1 MSKSRKLHNLITEQ
15 EMNPSNPHQQV
26 DTDEIEEVQCQI
38 SLSDFPGGF
47 ETFEIAAK
55 FCYGIKI
62 DLSSSNVVP
71 LRCAG
76 KYLEMMEE
84 YSEDNFLSKIERFLS
99 QLVLKSFKE
108 SFRALKFCERVA
120 PLAENLGF
128 FLVCGLINFCG
139 LIVMEDDGG
148 RVCVLG
154 RVRDVRRW

>member
-1 MSKSRKLHNLITEQ
+1 MRLVITQ
-15 EMNPSNPHQQV
+15 ETNPSNPHQQV

-38 SLSDFPGGF
+38 SLLDFPGGS

-71 LRCAG
+71 LRCVG
-76 KYLEMMEE
+76 KYLEMTDE
-84 YSEDNFLSKIERFLS
+84 YSEDNLISKTERLLS
-99 QLVLKSFKE
+99 QSVLKSFKE
-108 SFRALKFCERVA
+108 SLRALKSYERVA
-120 PLAENLGF
+120 LVADNLGF

-139 LIVMEDDGG
+139 LIVVEDDGG

-154 RVRDVRRW
+154 RARDVRRW